1 MPDLKIAI
9 GQIWQEQNT
18 FSPVKTVLE
27 DFKQFGL
34 YYGDEIMN
42 KFSEVN
48 ELGGFIKT
56 LTHQKNIK
64 IIPTIRAWSWP
75 KGNVEPDT
83 FKYLKGGLLS
93 YIKNNLPFDGVLIS
107 FHGAMASDSQL
118 DVEGDILESIKR
130 EVGIGIPVVISCD
143 LHANITARMLKFADY
158 IEGYHTCP
166 HIDLFRTGQKAAE
179 ILLEILN
186 KKIVLDRGFLKLPL
200 ITPARAHD
208 SSTGP
213 FKKLFDKIKEIENLE
228 GVKGASLFPVQ
239 PWLDV
244 PELGWSTIVYSEK
257 GKIDP
262 KSLAKEIAGYA
273 WQLKE
278 EFFLDELSPEEAI
291 EEAKKM
297 KTGLMVVSD
306 SDATTAGSPG
316 DNTII
321 LEAMMKSNIDFPVFL
336 CFIDPEIVEK
346 SIDSGIGNKISGM
359 IGGKMDN
366 IYCNPVKIEGTI
378 KNIVDGKFSID
389 GHVGKNFFDM
399 GQMCIIETGNINILV
414 SENNGPFYEETVY
427 KNAGLEPLDFRMLV
441 VKSPVGFRYAFK
453 NIADRIAM
461 VQHVGFSS
469 SDLRIFKFKNI
480 SRPLYPFDKT
490 IDLEI

>member
-1 MPDLKIAI
+1 MPDFKIAI

-18 FSPVKTVLE
+18 FSPVKTNLD

-34 YYGDEIMN
+34 YCGEEIIS
-42 KFSEVN
+42 KFSEIN

-56 LTHQKNIK
+56 LRQEKNIE

-83 FKYLKGGLLS
+83 YKYLKSELLS
-93 YIKNNLPFDGVLIS
+93 YIKKNLPLDGVLVS
-107 FHGAMASDSQL
+107 FHGAMVSDSHL
-118 DVEGDILESIKR
+118 DVEGDILESIKK
-130 EVGIGIPVVISCD
+130 EIGVGIPVVISCD
-143 LHANITARMLKFADY
+143 LHANITARMLKFTDY

-179 ILLEILN
+179 ILLEILK
-186 KKIVLDRGFLKLPL
+186 KKIIPDRGFLKLPL

-208 SSTGP
+208 SGTGP
-213 FKKLFDKIKEIENLE
+213 FKKLFDKIKEIESTE
-228 GVKGASLFPVQ
+228 GVKGTSIFPVQ

-244 PELGWSTIVYSEK
+244 PELGWSVVVYSEK
-257 GKIDP
+257 EKIDP
-262 KSLAKEIAGYA
+262 QPLAEEIAGYA

-297 KTGLMVVSD
+297 KRGLMVVSD

-321 LEAMMKSNIDFPVFL
+321 LEAMLKSAIDFPVL
-336 CFIDPEIVEK
+336 MCFIDPEIVQK
-346 SIDSGIGNKISGM
+346 SIDSGIGNKIRGV

-366 IYCNPVKIEGTI
+366 IYCSPVNIEGTI

-399 GQMCIIETGNINILV
+399 GQMSIIEIGNINILV
-414 SENNGPFYEETVY
+414 SEKNGPFYEETVY
-427 KNAGLEPLDFRMLV
+427 KNAGLNPLDFRMLV

-461 VQHVGFSS
+461 VQHAGFSS
-469 SDLRIFKFKNI
+469 SDLGLFKFRNI
-480 SRPLYPFDKT
+480 SGPLYPFDKT
-490 IDLEI
+490 IDPGI